1 MKPNLKVYRM
11 LLLSAAI
18 VSMPAWLSGCASSG
32 ADATVRKAEKLVATH
47 PVKRVK
53 MVKQAPAQSRSA
65 EEVPDMPA
73 EGPAWASLPPPAM
86 GPGRADISKKHLL
99 ELYAGQQ
106 AIIETLEANSTSRG
120 GMSPEEAHASDL
132 PEDISQ
138 EDLLRILGQQQKLI
152 KALTDRSSKHV
163 RH

>member
-1 MKPNLKVYRM
+1 MKPNVKVYRM
-11 LLLSAAI
+11 LLLGAAI
-18 VSMPAWLSGCASSG
+18 SMPAWLSGCASSG
-32 ADATVRKAEKLVATH
+32 ADATVKKAEKLVATH
-47 PVKRVK
+47 PVK
-53 MVKQAPAQSRSA
+53 MVKQAPAKSRST
-65 EEVPDMPA
+65 EEAPDVVA
-73 EGPAWASLPPPAM
+73 EGPAWASVPPPAM

-106 AIIETLEANSTSRG
+106 AIIETLEVNSTSRG

-152 KALTDRSSKHV
+152 KALTARSTKHV

>member
-1 MKPNLKVYRM
+1 MEPSSKIYRIV
-11 LLLSAAI
+11 LLSAAI
-18 VSMPAWLSGCASSG
+18 ISMPAWLSGCASSG
-32 ADATVRKAEKLVATH
+32 ANATVKKAEKLIAAH
-47 PVKRVK
+47 PAVK
-53 MVKQAPAQSRSA
+53 VKQTRPSVPAEAPASSLA
-65 EEVPDMPA
+65 APGLGPVPT
-73 EGPAWASLPPPAM
+73 
-86 GPGRADISKKHLL
+86 RADVSKKHLL

-106 AIIETLEANSTSRG
+106 AIIEALEANARSG
-120 GMSPEEAHASDL
+120 GDMSDDEAHASDL